1 MATALFTDAELICF
15 DHDIIKIIRKIKNQH
30 QRADIYSIHKKIIKI
45 PDYHDVT
52 KEFLNIRI
60 ENLLKNGRIRNKPNR
75 GNPSFTLNDVTIEIP
90 IHDDSYSI
98 SLQTPN
104 NSPIASTI
112 PETQELIT
120 NMVNDFS
127 FTEVT
132 SPEDELQVY
141 SVSEHI
147 ASHLQSPTVLENELF
162 LDNMEK
168 EAKFVN
174 FKNNIISNLT
184 KIISEKIKTGLKTFK
199 TESLKQLSESL
210 TWYKNETNVLKE
222 ECKSKDMIIAKLSK
236 TIENLTNKKPKVISR
251 DVQTNPNQPTK
262 ESLLWDIMS
271 ELSSNSDGI
280 QEEVTESPNFKQSK
294 INLKQQLEEVRLQ
307 KKIEYNNY
315 QSQKRDKISQDK
327 ISIPQ
332 ELALLWKLRF

>member
-1 MATALFTDAELICF
+1 MATTLFTDTELICF

-90 IHDDSYSI
+90 IHDDSYSVSHVETPSTGY

-132 SPEDELQVY
+132 STEDELQVY
-141 SVSEHI
+141 SVPEYI
-147 ASHLQSPTVLENELF
+147 VSHLQSPTVLEDEYF
-162 LDNMEK
+162 L
-168 EAKFVN
+168 
-174 FKNNIISNLT
+174 IIS
-184 KIISEKIKTGLKTFK
+184 KMK
-199 TESLKQLSESL
+199 
-210 TWYKNETNVLKE
+210 
-222 ECKSKDMIIAKLSK
+222 
-236 TIENLTNKKPKVISR
+236 
-251 DVQTNPNQPTK
+251 
-262 ESLLWDIMS
+262 
-271 ELSSNSDGI
+271 
-280 QEEVTESPNFKQSK
+280 
-294 INLKQQLEEVRLQ
+294 
-307 KKIEYNNY
+307 
-315 QSQKRDKISQDK
+315 
-327 ISIPQ
+327 
-332 ELALLWKLRF
+332 

>member
-1 MATALFTDAELICF
+1 M
-15 DHDIIKIIRKIKNQH
+15 
-30 QRADIYSIHKKIIKI
+30 
-45 PDYHDVT
+45 
-52 KEFLNIRI
+52 
-60 ENLLKNGRIRNKPNR
+60 
-75 GNPSFTLNDVTIEIP
+75 
-90 IHDDSYSI
+90 
-98 SLQTPN
+98 
-104 NSPIASTI
+104 
-112 PETQELIT
+112 
-120 NMVNDFS
+120 
-127 FTEVT
+127 
-132 SPEDELQVY
+132 
-141 SVSEHI
+141 
-147 ASHLQSPTVLENELF
+147 
-162 LDNMEK
+162 
-168 EAKFVN
+168 
-174 FKNNIISNLT
+174 
-184 KIISEKIKTGLKTFK
+184 
-199 TESLKQLSESL
+199 

-315 QSQKRDKISQDK
+315 QSRKRDKISQDK

-332 ELALLWKLRF
+332 ELALLWKLRFWMD